1 MRNERVAGCD
11 GCLRTRSPTVPLQT
25 PTVSITGPR
34 RSLSPHRTQA
44 PSTGG
49 PSRRSSRGGGSLCS
63 QFSPFPSCA
72 FSSRFEPEIFSKSPK
87 ARGFFCR
94 NSETI
99 RTIIVR
105 TFSTSLGT
113 ADSPL
118 PPFWKIV
125 RTPKY
130 RNSFGTRHAHVCLT
144 VCPSV
149 PLPDDRRMLT

>member
-11 GCLRTRSPTVPLQT
+11 GCLRTRSPTIPLQT
-25 PTVSITGPR
+25 LTVSITGPR

-49 PSRRSSRGGGSLCS
+49 PSRRSSRGGVSLCS
-63 QFSPFPSCA
+63 RFSPFPSCA
-72 FSSRFEPEIFSKSPK
+72 FGSRSEPEVFFESPK
-87 ARGFFCR
+87 ERDSFCR

-113 ADSPL
+113 ADSPP
-118 PPFWKIV
+118 PPFWKII

-130 RNSFGTRHAHVCLT
+130 RNSFGARHAHACLT
-144 VCPSV
+144 VYPSV
-149 PLPDDRRMLT
+149 PLSDDRRMLT